1 MLCKPEHSS
10 FSFLLHLPEF
20 AGATPLAPTQA
31 AYPAERQLAGS
42 PSLPPQLCLPSAQ
55 ILFPFWVFRAPR
67 GLSGREA
74 AVGCLLGGRSGVWG
88 SQDVGGSAALG
99 NLLWE
104 KENLA
109 ILEICWEG

>member
-1 MLCKPEHSS
+1 VQTGTFFSLLFPSS
-10 FSFLLHLPEF
+10 PRIRRSYTL
-20 AGATPLAPTQA
+20 GTD
-31 AYPAERQLAGS
+31 AGS
-42 PSLPPQLCLPSAQ
+42 LFCGASAGRQPFPSLPPLFCLPSAQ
-55 ILFPFWVFRAPR
+55 ILFPFWVFRTPR

-74 AVGCLLGGRSGVWG
+74 VVGCLLGGRSGVWG

-99 NLLWE
+99 NLLRE